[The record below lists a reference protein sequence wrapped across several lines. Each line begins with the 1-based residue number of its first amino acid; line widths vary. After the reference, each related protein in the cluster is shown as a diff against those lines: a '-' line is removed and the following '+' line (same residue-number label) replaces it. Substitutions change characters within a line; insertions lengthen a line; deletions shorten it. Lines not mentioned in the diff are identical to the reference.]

1 MLGAQLH
8 PRPLEDLG
16 GREPLPLVTVDAA
29 EAEEDHQGLQ
39 LLRQL
44 LPHDEAAV
52 LLPLALAEKIFQLLG
67 PPDLLQLW
75 TALRNLLLEE
85 LSDLLLRHELP
96 LREGPPAHW
105 GVPGHLGQP
114 ALLAPGDHGRGALEV
129 FRLGHFLIS

>member
-1 MLGAQLH
+1 
-8 PRPLEDLG
+8 
-16 GREPLPLVTVDAA
+16 LV
-29 EAEEDHQGLQ
+29 
-39 LLRQL
+39 

-85 LSDLLLRHELP
+85 LRDLLLRHELP
-96 LREGPPAHW
+96 LREGPPARW

-129 FRLGHFLIS
+129 DRLRHLKKLIKL